1 MDAVDPDAVDPV
13 DAQVALAVAS
23 AAASR
28 VLVRA
33 RWMST
38 YLAVFAGGFA
48 VLTLLLGL
56 VQPLSIRMGAFA
68 IGWPLLIAGMVA
80 WAARQP
86 ARLRGTLRRVMK
98 YWVATGICYGAVL
111 AVGTPRFIGEPL
123 YWLPA
128 AVLVAAP
135 MVLGAIRERRA

>member
-1 MDAVDPDAVDPV
+1 MVMDAVEPV
-13 DAQVALAVAS
+13 DAQVALAAAS
-23 AAASR
+23 TAASR
-28 VLVRA
+28 VRRRA

-48 VLTLLLGL
+48 ALTLLLGV
-56 VQPLSIRMGAFA
+56 VQPLSLRMSAFT
-68 IGWPLLIAGMVA
+68 IGWPLLIAGMVI

-86 ARLRGTLRRVMK
+86 ARLRGTLRRVSK
-98 YWVATGICYGAVL
+98 YWTTTGICYGAVL
-111 AVGTPRFIGEPL
+111 AVGTPRFIGQPL